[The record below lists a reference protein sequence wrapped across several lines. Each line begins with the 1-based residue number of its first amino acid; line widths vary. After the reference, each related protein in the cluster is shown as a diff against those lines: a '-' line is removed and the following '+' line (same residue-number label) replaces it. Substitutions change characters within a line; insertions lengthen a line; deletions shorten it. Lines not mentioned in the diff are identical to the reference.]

1 MSKKTKS
8 SKPAPKGKKLSA
20 PMKAGLK
27 AVAATSGSKLSQVIA
42 LLSRPEG
49 VTLEELMKP
58 RSGKSTRCVAPY
70 PARSRKNRAIS
81 LHRSKALTTCAFTRS
96 SNKKMETQA
105 DCFIIGLGFS
115 SQ

>member
-8 SKPAPKGKKLSA
+8 SKSAPKGKKLSA

-49 VTLEELMKP
+49 VTLEALMKATQWQ
-58 RSGKSTRCVAPY
+58 RHTVRG
-70 PARSRKNRAIS
+70 AIS
-81 LHRSKALTTCAFTRS
+81 GAL
-96 SNKKMETQA
+96 KKKHGYIVTSVKGA
-105 DCFIIGLGFS
+105 DNVRIYKIE
-115 SQ
+115 Q